1 MFQGLSSDCTSI
13 LLLSCEFRGIRS
25 HESASRFGA
34 HNDEMYILLSGQ
46 HGVYD
51 QGQISLTS
59 IQPEAPVGEMGLMTG
74 RPSSAMVGALRRN
87 NLPLLRKVA
96 LERLMRSNDKLCVRV
111 CGSVLKALAQRL
123 GASRIETQLAM
134 QRQAVL
140 EWKLAEV
147 EAQVAALSPRE
158 AV

>member
-1 MFQGLSSDCTSI
+1 MPGM
-13 LLLSCEFRGIRS
+13 LLLSCEFGGIRS
-25 HESASRFGA
+25 CESASRFGA
-34 HNDEMYILLSGQ
+34 HNDEMYVLLSDQ
-46 HGVYD
+46 HGVYS

-59 IQPEAPVGEMGLMTG
+59 IQPVAPVGEMGLMTG
-74 RPSSAMVGALRRN
+74 RPSSAMVGALGHN

-96 LERLMRSNDKLCVRV
+96 LERLMRGNAKLCIRV
-111 CGSVLKALAQRL
+111 CGSLLKALAQRK
-123 GASRIETQLAM
+123 GASRIGTQLAG

-147 EAQVAALSPRE
+147 EDQVAALSPGE